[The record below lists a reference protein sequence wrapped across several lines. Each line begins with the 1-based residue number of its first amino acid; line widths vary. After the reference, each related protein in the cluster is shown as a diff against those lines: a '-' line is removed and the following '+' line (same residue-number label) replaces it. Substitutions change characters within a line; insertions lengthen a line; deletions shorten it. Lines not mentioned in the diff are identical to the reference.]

1 MPPRPPHQQETPMK
15 MACHSKPDNIIAIDP
30 DKEKSGVAFLK
41 RSTRQLELSNLAFPL
56 LLDYLQHAKQ
66 KGEETHESL
75 IVVVEAGWMN
85 AKSCFH
91 AAQGKQA
98 EKIAKD
104 VGANHETGRKIIEM
118 CEHYGIEVMPHAPL
132 VKCWKGKDRKI
143 THEELASFTGI
154 MGRTNQDAR
163 DAGLLAWVF
172 AGLPIRMKH
181 G

>member
-1 MPPRPPHQQETPMK
+1 MK
-15 MACHSKPDNIIAIDP
+15 YDNIIAIDP

-41 RSTRQLELSNLAFPL
+41 PKTRQLEVSNLTFPM
-56 LLDYLQHAKQ
+56 LLDYLQHAKKVQ
-66 KGEETHESL
+66 GETMESL
-75 IVVVEAGWMN
+75 IVVVEAGWIVK
-85 AKSCFH
+85 KSNFH
-91 AAQGKQA
+91 EAQGHRA

-118 CEHYGIEVMPHAPL
+118 CEHWGIEVLPHIPL

-163 DAGLLAWVF
+163 DAALLAWTF
-172 AGLPIRMKH
+172 AGLPIRIKA
-181 G
+181 GG

>member
-1 MPPRPPHQQETPMK
+1 MK
-15 MACHSKPDNIIAIDP
+15 HENVIAIDP

-41 RSTRQLELSNLAFPL
+41 VKTRQLEVTNLSFPL
-56 LLDYLQHAKQ
+56 LLEYLQHAKT
-66 KGEETHESL
+66 KRDETGESL

-85 AKSCFH
+85 KKSCFH

-118 CEHYGIEVMPHAPL
+118 CEHLGIEVLPHIPL
-132 VKCWKGKDRKI
+132 LKCWKGKDRKI

-163 DAGLLAWVF
+163 DAALLAWTY
-172 AGLPIRMKH
+172 AGLPIRMKA
-181 G
+181 

>member
-1 MPPRPPHQQETPMK
+1 MK
-15 MACHSKPDNIIAIDP
+15 FDNIIGIDP

-41 RSTRQLELSNLAFPL
+41 PATRQLEVTNLTFPM
-56 LLDYLQHAKQ
+56 LLDYLQHAK
-66 KGEETHESL
+66 KVRDESGESL
-75 IVVVEAGWMN
+75 VVVVEAGWMN

-91 AAQGKQA
+91 TAQGKSA

-118 CEHYGIEVMPHAPL
+118 CKHYGIEVVQHIPL

-143 THEELASFTGI
+143 THEELASFTGL

-163 DAGLLAWVF
+163 DAALLAWVF
-172 AGLPIRMKH
+172 ANLPIRVKC
-181 G
+181 